1 MKEAMYYKK
10 LEEKKVQCILCPREC
25 IILDGNRGN
34 CGTRLNKDGRL
45 FSLVYGKPC
54 TANLDPIEKKPL
66 FHFLPGTTAYSIAT
80 AGCNLHCKF
89 CQNAEIS
96 QAKPEEVLSLD
107 LPPKAVVESAIS
119 NSCKSIA
126 YTYTDPIVLYE
137 YTLDTAKLAKKRGL
151 KNVIVSNG
159 FINKEPLLEW
169 CKYLDAANI
178 DLKSISDDFYRK
190 ITGAW
195 LKPVLETIKTL
206 HEKRVWLELTNLII
220 PGYNDSLEEIKK
232 LIAWVKDN
240 VGLDV
245 PLHFTAFYPCYKML
259 DVQPTPLDILVKAR
273 KLAMQAGLHYVYT
286 GNLPDEEGLTTFCPK
301 CKKALIKRQGFFGI
315 SENNIVKG
323 RCKFCKEKIV
333 GVWE

>member
-315 SENNIVKG
+315 SENSIVKG
-323 RCKFCKEKIV
+323 RCKFCEEKIA